1 MLLSLDWPS
10 IIYLFIL
17 YRNQRIYWSDG
28 YFSNSEL
35 DYFDGLVQDRSI
47 SIANTGVTAVLHW
60 AIDLITVP
68 FIAFLNMT
76 QMIIMYYD
84 RKALSCE
91 I

>member
-28 YFSNSEL
+28 YFSNSKL
-35 DYFDGLVQDRSI
+35 DYFDGLVQDHSI
-47 SIANTGVTAVLHW
+47 SNTGVTAVLHW

-68 FIAFLNMT
+68 FIAFRNMT